1 MKPEEIQDSL
11 PLWSGNDII
20 KERCKSIWK
29 GGNTL
34 DENKKEIVYT
44 GEAEVAHN
52 EVLRC
57 EQALKEAKTNLKN
70 ALAKQRSDARKAA
83 AQKRADAKNAMNKA
97 LTDGTVSAEA
107 LMEFLNQ
114 KSSVNTKPDEA

>member
-44 GEAEVAHN
+44 GEAEVAH
-52 EVLRC
+52 
-57 EQALKEAKTNLKN
+57 KTNLKN

-114 KSSVNTKPDEA
+114 KSSANTKPDEA